1 MSFEV
6 RVARH
11 RHRSKDQLL
20 AECRLREIE
29 FNARLAERVCTDPN
43 VNVAFRL
50 DWVRWDT
57 TLEDFIDTIAPDHQV
72 EVLAHYI
79 EEWRLRIRRWARSFA
94 RVPTHIASDDRR
106 LTIKHVMVADV
117 SPEPAS
123 EERELETASA

>member
-1 MSFEV
+1 MSFES
-6 RVARH
+6 RVEQH
-11 RHRSKDQLL
+11 RNRSKEELL

-57 TLEDFIDTIAPDHQV
+57 TIEDFVNTIAPDHQV

-79 EEWRLRIRRWARSFA
+79 EEWRLRLRHWTRSFA
-94 RVPTHIASDDRR
+94 RVPTRIASDDRR
-106 LTIKHVMVADV
+106 LSMKHVMSAKI
-117 SPEPAS
+117 SPEPVS
-123 EERELETASA
+123 EERRLETANA